1 MHTGVLC
8 VAALLAQ
15 SSAFT
20 LHLSG
25 LAPVWPGQ
33 PRARPLTSASSLVA
47 GSQLRV
53 CVFVCTQARAKERGT
68 HVRTHT
74 RAHTKSNSIA
84 TPAQARL

>member
-8 VAALLAQ
+8 VTALLAQ
-15 SSAFT
+15 SAAFT
-20 LHLSG
+20 LQLTE

-33 PRARPLTSASSLVA
+33 PRARPMTSASSFGA

-53 CVFVCTQARAKERGT
+53 CVFMCTQARAKERGT
-68 HVRTHT
+68 HART
-74 RAHTKSNSIA
+74 HTKSNSIA